1 MTARAI
7 IPPEVLP
14 VAQAREEF
22 SKVVR
27 RFRKEGLTSEPVVFG
42 SHRKP
47 EAVTIPFE
55 MYQALLPAIEDILL
69 AETVRERLA
78 QEDVPW
84 EQAQAEVG
92 VTQEAVDA
100 VNLDDYIIEGA

>member
-1 MTARAI
+1 M
-7 IPPEVLP
+7 
-14 VAQAREEF
+14 
-22 SKVVR
+22 VR

-84 EQAQAEVG
+84 DQALAEVG

>member
-1 MTARAI
+1 M
-7 IPPEVLP
+7 
-14 VAQAREEF
+14 
-22 SKVVR
+22 VR

-69 AETVRERLA
+69 AETVCERLA

-84 EQAQAEVG
+84 DQALAEVG

-100 VNLDDYIIEGA
+100 VNLDNFIIEGA